1 MSIKKDAFE
10 TIYTIS
16 IDEAVHRT
24 GLYQEQ
30 GHKVKALSVS
40 FNDLV
45 GLVNLYNAMNEGQT
59 MPESMYSAV
68 RIYMGINDDGTECA
82 VLVPVIGYAG
92 KDAPGTDV
100 LGIPLAGGPEE
111 SFCYDFSHP
120 CPSTCDVNSRLYHT
134 KTQQQQSIGN
144 Y

>member
-1 MSIKKDAFE
+1 MSAKHNSFDSL
-10 TIYTIS
+10 YTIT
-16 IDEAVHRT
+16 IDEAIKRT
-24 GLYQEQ
+24 RLYQDQ

-40 FNDLV
+40 FDDLV
-45 GLVNLYNAMNEGQT
+45 GLVNLYNAMNQGQT
-59 MPESMYSAV
+59 MPENMYSGV
-68 RIYMGINDDGTECA
+68 RIYLGINDDGSECG

-92 KDAPGTDV
+92 KDVPGIDM

-120 CPSTCDVNSRLYHT
+120 CPSTCDVNSKLYHSEI
-134 KTQQQQSIGN
+134 KEQSIGN